1 MELKKIKRIQVMQLK
16 LDVLVSLRKK
26 VSKDIRDLN
35 ILIPKLIRDLK
46 LEDANSPN

>member
-1 MELKKIKRIQVMQLK
+1 MQLK